1 MMNPEKRKA
10 IHQKIFLVLSMAIA
24 FTIPVNKLLLPWLI
38 VLLALN
44 WLVEGEYIRT
54 FPMVIKDK
62 RRLFVFSFSFLYFL
76 YLAGLLYTKNF
87 QYALEDLEMKLSIFI
102 FPLIFATSA
111 LPLFTTKQTGMV
123 LRAFGA
129 GCIAGSFIFL
139 GRAFYYG
146 VMLDEP
152 GAFYYT
158 SLAWNFHPSYFSM
171 YLAFAVSNII
181 CFLLIRQTVTG
192 VAKVTFHI
200 ILLLFFSMM
209 IVLLSSKAGLLIW
222 GCVIFFYSILL
233 IFRRKEWLKGF
244 IFAAIAVTTFSLLLM
259 AFPHALGRVS
269 QAKQDMASVES
280 AEKSGR
286 STGDR
291 VLIWK
296 ASKEIVRQNFLFGVG
311 TGDVRDKLMEEY
323 QKSDAITAMKNY
335 LNAHDQYMQT
345 FIALGIPGLL
355 LLVYMIVAPAVLC
368 IKRANYIFFAF
379 LFITGFNMFFE
390 SMFERQE
397 GVVFFMFFSTL
408 LLASFPGLQEPEEK

>member
-1 MMNPEKRKA
+1 
-10 IHQKIFLVLSMAIA
+10 
-24 FTIPVNKLLLPWLI
+24 
-38 VLLALN
+38 
-44 WLVEGEYIRT
+44 
-54 FPMVIKDK
+54 
-62 RRLFVFSFSFLYFL
+62 
-76 YLAGLLYTKNF
+76 
-87 QYALEDLEMKLSIFI
+87 
-102 FPLIFATSA
+102 
-111 LPLFTTKQTGMV
+111 
-123 LRAFGA
+123 
-129 GCIAGSFIFL
+129 
-139 GRAFYYG
+139 
-146 VMLDEP
+146 
-152 GAFYYT
+152 
-158 SLAWNFHPSYFSM
+158 M